1 MRLKPVESSAASD
14 ATASARGEIRRLHR
28 APEPEVLKPLLKDA
42 ALTGDS
48 RRRVEERAL
57 AMLKELRA
65 AQSSGW
71 VNQFL
76 QEYRLNTSEGIA
88 LLSLAE
94 AFLRVPDPE
103 TADQLIADKL
113 GNADWRAHKGRSHST
128 LVNSATWG
136 LVIGRALV
144 SETEQASALKRL
156 IGRVGEPFV
165 RQAVGAAMRLMGEIF
180 VMGRTIDEAIR
191 RMDRRENA
199 GFTASFDMLGEAART
214 FPDAERYFASY
225 EGAIRAVGKV
235 AKRGHSISVKLSA
248 LHPRY
253 EVAQYET
260 CVPSLIEQVE
270 ALAMLAKASDIAFT
284 IDAEESE
291 RLEMSLDIIEAVAGL
306 PPLRGWEGL
315 GMAVQAYGKR
325 CRPTI
330 AWADAVG
337 AATGRRIAVR
347 LVKGAYWDSEIKRT
361 QEQGFADY
369 PLFTRKAA
377 TDVSYLAC
385 AKDMLGAKNIFS
397 AFATHNA
404 LTVATLLEW
413 AGPSRDFE
421 FQRLHGM
428 GEGLYEPLVR
438 EQGYRTRI
446 YAPVGGHRDLLA
458 YLVRRLLENGA
469 NSSFVHQ
476 LADERLSDADI
487 LADPVAKI
495 AAVGGTRHPA
505 IPLPKDLFEPVRGN
519 SRGIDLNDR
528 VELER
533 IAVVVSGNPFAP
545 SEVEGPS
552 RAKPRA
558 VLGSA
563 RRGVSTSLD
572 TNGHRLTG
580 ESSEAPP
587 VTSTGE
593 GAAQC
598 AAEAKAMVARALTAF
613 PAWDARPVEARA
625 ACLDR
630 LADLLEQERDALMR
644 LCVQEAKKTIPDALA
659 EVREAVD
666 FCRYYANEA
675 RRGLQPV
682 ELPGPTG
689 ERNILRMAG
698 RGAWVCIAP
707 WNFPLAILL
716 GQVTAALVAGNAV
729 IAKPAPQTPEIAA
742 YAVGLAHGAGIPED
756 ALILAP
762 GGPDMGAALVE
773 DSRIAGIAFTGSTA
787 TAKRIAR
794 ELLSDDER
802 PIIPFIAET
811 GGINAMIVDSTALPE
826 QVVVDVVTS
835 AFRSAGQRC
844 SALRVLLL
852 QEEIAER
859 TLEMLAGA
867 MDTLIV
873 GDPADPRT
881 DVGPVIDEGAYARL
895 MAHREETRADWI
907 HTVGISKP
915 LPFRGGE
922 EPGAAGRR
930 GGAGPTDKPHP
941 NPSPEGEGLFVPP
954 TLIRVA
960 RVEDVR
966 REWFGPLL
974 HVATWKAGQ
983 LAETVERV
991 NRSGFGLTMGLH
1003 SRIARA
1009 AETVEETATVGNLY
1023 VNRSMIGAIV
1033 GSQPFGGEG
1042 LSGTGPKAGGPHYLP
1057 RFCAERVTSTDTTS
1071 AGGNATLL
1079 SLEDVGL

>member
-1 MRLKPVESSAASD
+1 MARATQLPLQSD
-14 ATASARGEIRRLHR
+14 ATASVRAEIRRLHR
-28 APEPEVLKPLLKDA
+28 APEPEVLQPLLKDA
-42 ALTGDS
+42 GLAADS
-48 RRRVEERAL
+48 RRRVEQRASGML
-57 AMLKELRA
+57 ADLRS

-103 TADQLIADKL
+103 TADALIADKL
-113 GNADWRAHKGRSHST
+113 GNADWKAHKGKSHST

-156 IGRVGEPFV
+156 LSRAGEPFV
-165 RQAVGAAMRLMGEIF
+165 RQAVGAAMRMMGEIF
-180 VMGRTIDEAIR
+180 VMGRTIEEAVA
-191 RMDRRENA
+191 RMEKRENR
-199 GFTASFDMLGEAART
+199 GFTASFDMLGESART
-214 FPDAERYFASY
+214 FEDARRYFVSY
-225 EGAIRAVGKV
+225 EDAIRAVGKV
-235 AKRGHSISVKLSA
+235 ADRGHSISVKLSA

-253 EVAQYET
+253 EVAQYES

-270 ALAMLAKASDIAFT
+270 ALAVLAKQSDIAFT
-284 IDAEESE
+284 VDAEESE
-291 RLEMSLDIIEAVAGL
+291 RLEMSLDIIETVAGL
-306 PPLRGWEGL
+306 PSLKGWDGL

-325 CRPTI
+325 ARPTL
-330 AWADAVG
+330 AWADAIG

-361 QEQGFADY
+361 QEQGLSEY

-385 AKDMLGAKNIFS
+385 ARDMLAAKNIYP

-404 LTVATLLEW
+404 LTVANILEW
-413 AGPSRDFE
+413 AGDSRDFE

-428 GEGLYEPLVR
+428 GEGLYEHLVR
-438 EQGYRTRI
+438 KEGYKTRI

-476 LADERLSDADI
+476 LADERLTDADI

-495 AAVGGTRHPA
+495 ASVGGSRHPS
-505 IPLPKDLFEPVRGN
+505 IPLPRDLFGDRKN
-519 SRGIDLNDR
+519 SSGIDLADR
-528 VELER
+528 EELAR
-533 IAVVVSGNPFAP
+533 VAGAVSSPLPYSGGAGGGPAVGTSHGLAHPPAP
-545 SEVEGPS
+545 SLVREGEKG
-552 RAKPRA
+552 A
-558 VLGSA
+558 
-563 RRGVSTSLD
+563 
-572 TNGHRLTG
+572 
-580 ESSEAPP
+580 
-587 VTSTGE
+587 VTSAGE
-593 GAAQC
+593 NWQDQAP
-598 AAEAKAMVARALTAF
+598 EAKAMVSRALAAF
-613 PAWDARPVEARA
+613 RPWDAQSIEHRA

-630 LADLLEQERDALMR
+630 LADLLEQQRDTLMR
-644 LCVQEAKKTIPDALA
+644 ICVQEAKKTIPDALA

-666 FCRYYANEA
+666 FCRYYAQQA
-675 RRGLQPV
+675 RTGLQPL

-689 ERNILRMAG
+689 ERNVLRMGG
-698 RGAWVCIAP
+698 RGVWVCIAP
-707 WNFPLAILL
+707 WNFPLAIFL
-716 GQVTAALVAGNAV
+716 GQVTAALVAGNTV
-729 IAKPAPQTPEIAA
+729 VAKPAPQTPEIAA

-756 ALILAP
+756 ALILAA

-794 ELLSDDER
+794 SLLDDEER
-802 PIIPFIAET
+802 PIVPFIAET
-811 GGINAMIVDSTALPE
+811 GGINCMIVDSTALPE

-867 MDTLIV
+867 MDTLVV
-873 GDPADPRT
+873 GNPAEPRT
-881 DVGPVIDEGAYARL
+881 DVGPVIDQGAYDRL
-895 MAHREETRADWI
+895 MEHREAMRSRWVK
-907 HTVGISKP
+907 TVP
-915 LPFRGGE
+915 VPQ
-922 EPGAAGRR
+922 
-930 GGAGPTDKPHP
+930 
-941 NPSPEGEGLFVPP
+941 EGLFVPP
-954 TLIRVA
+954 TLIRVD
-960 RVEDVR
+960 RLEDVK

-974 HVATWKAGQ
+974 HVATWKSGQ

-1009 AETVEETATVGNLY
+1009 AETVEELATVGNLY

>member
-1 MRLKPVESSAASD
+1 M
-14 ATASARGEIRRLHR
+14 
-28 APEPEVLKPLLKDA
+28 
-42 ALTGDS
+42 
-48 RRRVEERAL
+48 L
-57 AMLKELRA
+57 AELRA

-103 TADQLIADKL
+103 TADDLIADKL
-113 GNADWRAHKGRSHST
+113 GNANWKAHAGKSHST

-156 IGRVGEPFV
+156 MARVGEPFV

-180 VMGRTIDEAIR
+180 VMGRTISEAIG
-191 RMDRRENA
+191 RMEKRENA

-225 EGAIRAVGKV
+225 EKAIRAVGKV

-253 EVAQYET
+253 EVAHYHR
-260 CVPSLIEQVE
+260 CVPSLIDQVE
-270 ALAMLAKASDIAFT
+270 ALAVLAKKSGIAVT

-306 PPLRGWEGL
+306 PALKGWDGL

-325 CRPTI
+325 CRPI
-330 AWADAVG
+330 ISWADALG
-337 AATGRRIAVR
+337 SATGRRIAVR
-347 LVKGAYWDSEIKRT
+347 LVKGAYWDSEIKRA
-361 QEQGFADY
+361 QEQGLPDY

-385 AKDMLGAKNIFS
+385 ARDMLAGKNIYP

-404 LTVATLLEW
+404 LTVASILEW
-413 AGPSRDFE
+413 AGDSRDFE

-438 EQGYRTRI
+438 EQGYQTRI

-476 LADERLSDADI
+476 LADERLSDRDL
-487 LADPVAKI
+487 LADPVARI
-495 AAVGGTRHPA
+495 AQVGGTRHPA
-505 IPLPKDLFEPVRGN
+505 IPLPQDLFAPERRN
-519 SRGIDLNDR
+519 SEGLDLADR
-528 VELER
+528 DELAR
-533 IAVVVSGNPFAP
+533 VARVVASPLPQVGGAD
-545 SEVEGPS
+545 
-552 RAKPRA
+552 
-558 VLGSA
+558 
-563 RRGVSTSLD
+563 GVGKAQAIS
-572 TNGHRLTG
+572 
-580 ESSEAPP
+580 
-587 VTSTGE
+587 STGE
-593 GAAQC
+593 
-598 AAEAKAMVARALTAF
+598 AAESCRGEATTMVSLALAGF
-613 PAWDARPVEARA
+613 PAWNARPVEDRA

-644 LCVQEAKKTIPDALA
+644 LAVQEARKTIPDALA

-666 FCRYYANEA
+666 FCRYYAAQA
-675 RRGLQPV
+675 RQGLQPV

-689 ERNILRMAG
+689 ERNLLRMSG

-707 WNFPLAILL
+707 WNFPLAIFL
-716 GQVTAALVAGNAV
+716 GQVSAALVAGNAV
-729 IAKPAPQTPEIAA
+729 IAKPAPQTPDIAA

-756 ALILAP
+756 VLVLAP

-773 DSRIAGIAFTGSTA
+773 DTRIAGIAFTGSTA

-794 ELLSDDER
+794 ELLNDDER
-802 PIIPFIAET
+802 PLIPFIAET
-811 GGINAMIVDSTALPE
+811 GGINTMIVDSTALPE

-859 TLEMLAGA
+859 TLEMLSGA

-873 GDPADPRT
+873 GDPTNPET
-881 DVGPVIDEGAYARL
+881 DVGPVIDQGAYDRL
-895 MAHREETRADWI
+895 MAHRAESRARWI
-907 HTVGISKP
+907 KTVTVP
-915 LPFRGGE
+915 P
-922 EPGAAGRR
+922 
-930 GGAGPTDKPHP
+930 
-941 NPSPEGEGLFVPP
+941 EGLFVPP
-954 TLIRVA
+954 TLIRVDQI
-960 RVEDVR
+960 EDVR
-966 REWFGPLL
+966 KEWFGPLL
-974 HVATWKAGQ
+974 HVATWKAGE

-1009 AETVEETATVGNLY
+1009 ADTVEALASVGNLY

>member
-1 MRLKPVESSAASD
+1 
-14 ATASARGEIRRLHR
+14 
-28 APEPEVLKPLLKDA
+28 VLKPLLRDA
-42 ALTGDS
+42 ALDGDS
-48 RRRVEERAL
+48 RRRVEKRAL
-57 AMLKELRA
+57 AMLGELRA

-113 GNADWRAHKGRSHST
+113 GNADWRSHKGKSHST

-144 SETEQASALKRL
+144 SESEQASALKRL
-156 IGRVGEPFV
+156 LSRAGEPFV

-191 RMDRRENA
+191 RMEKRENA

-214 FPDAERYFASY
+214 FPDAERYFRSY
-225 EGAIRAVGKV
+225 EDAIRSVGKV
-235 AKRGHSISVKLSA
+235 AERGHSISVKLSA

-253 EVAQYET
+253 EVAQYER
-260 CVPSLIEQVE
+260 CVPALIGQVE
-270 ALAMLAKASDIAFT
+270 ALAVLARESGIGFT

-291 RLEMSLDIIEAVAGL
+291 RLEMSLDIIEAIAGL
-306 PPLRGWEGL
+306 PSLKGWDGL

-325 CRPTI
+325 CRPTV
-330 AWADAVG
+330 AWANSIG

-361 QEQGFADY
+361 QEQGLSDY
-369 PLFTRKAA
+369 PLFTRKAS

-385 AKDMLGAKNIFS
+385 ARDMLAAKNIYP

-404 LTVATLLEW
+404 LTVATILEW

-428 GEGLYEPLVR
+428 GEGLYETLVR
-438 EQGYRTRI
+438 EQGYQTRI

-476 LADERLSDADI
+476 LADESLSDEDLI
-487 LADPVAKI
+487 ADPVAKI

-505 IPLPKDLFEPVRGN
+505 IPLPRDLFAPERPNSRGLDLQDREELARVAGVVRHPRESGDPASSSLAAEEGKKRDSRVRGN
-519 SRGIDLNDR
+519 DEKI
-528 VELER
+528 
-533 IAVVVSGNPFAP
+533 
-545 SEVEGPS
+545 
-552 RAKPRA
+552 
-558 VLGSA
+558 
-563 RRGVSTSLD
+563 
-572 TNGHRLTG
+572 
-580 ESSEAPP
+580 
-587 VTSTGE
+587 TSTGE
-593 GAAQC
+593 GSAQC
-598 AAEAKAMVARALTAF
+598 KAEADSMVSRALAAF
-613 PAWDARPVEARA
+613 PAWDARPVDERA
-625 ACLDR
+625 ACLER
-630 LADLLEQERDALMR
+630 LADLLERERDVLMR
-644 LCVQEAKKTIPDALA
+644 ICVQEARKTIPDALA

-666 FCRYYANEA
+666 FCRYYAAQA
-675 RRGLQPV
+675 RKGLQPV

-689 ERNILRMAG
+689 ERNLLRMGG
-698 RGAWVCIAP
+698 RGVWVCIAP
-707 WNFPLAILL
+707 WNFPLAIFL
-716 GQVTAALVAGNAV
+716 GQVGAALVAGNAV
-729 IAKPAPQTPEIAA
+729 VAKPAPQTPEIAA

-756 ALILAP
+756 VLVLAP

-773 DSRIAGIAFTGSTA
+773 DGRIAGIAFTGSTA

-794 ELLSDDER
+794 ELLNDDER

-867 MDTLIV
+867 MDALIV
-873 GDPADPRT
+873 GDPALPGT
-881 DVGPVIDEGAYARL
+881 DVGPVIDQGAYDRL
-895 MAHREETRADWI
+895 MAHREETRALWI
-907 HTVGISKP
+907 KTVEAP
-915 LPFRGGE
+915 
-922 EPGAAGRR
+922 AQ
-930 GGAGPTDKPHP
+930 
-941 NPSPEGEGLFVPP
+941 GLFVPP
-954 TLIRVA
+954 TLIRVD
-960 RVEDVR
+960 RVEDVKK
-966 REWFGPLL
+966 EWFGPLL
-974 HVATWKAGQ
+974 HVATWKAGR

-1009 AETVEETATVGNLY
+1009 AETVEELAAVGNLY

>member
-1 MRLKPVESSAASD
+1 MRLKTVDAD
-14 ATASARGEIRRLHR
+14 ATASARAEIRRLHR
-28 APEPEVLKPLLKDA
+28 APEPDVLKPLLSDA
-42 ALTGDS
+42 ALDGES
-48 RRRVEERAL
+48 RRRVESRAL
-57 AMLKELRA
+57 GMLAELRA

-103 TADQLIADKL
+103 TADALIADKL
-113 GNADWRAHKGRSHST
+113 GNADWRAHKGKSAST

-144 SETEQASALKRL
+144 SDSEQASALKRL

-165 RQAVGAAMRLMGEIF
+165 RQAVGAAMKLMGEIF
-180 VMGRTIDEAIR
+180 VMGRTIDEALR
-191 RMDRRENA
+191 RMQKSENR

-214 FPDAERYFASY
+214 FPDATRYFGSY
-225 EGAIRAVGKV
+225 EEAIRAVGKV

-253 EVAQYET
+253 EVAQYER
-260 CVPSLIEQVE
+260 CVPSLIEQCE
-270 ALAMLAKASDIAFT
+270 ALALLAKGAGIGFT

-306 PPLRGWEGL
+306 PSLKGWDGL

-325 CRPTI
+325 CRPVL
-330 AWADAVG
+330 AWADALG
-337 AATGRRIAVR
+337 AATGRRISVR

-361 QEQGFADY
+361 QEQGLSDY

-385 AKDMLGAKNIFS
+385 ARDMLAARNIFP

-404 LTVATLLEW
+404 LTVATILEW
-413 AGPSRDFE
+413 AGASRDFE

-438 EQGYRTRI
+438 EQGYKTRI

-495 AAVGGTRHPA
+495 AAVGGSRHPA

-519 SRGIDLNDR
+519 SAGVDLSDAA
-528 VELER
+528 ELER
-533 IAVVVSGNPFAP
+533 VAEAVQSKESVRPEPFDAACGGAQDKLRPSGRSRGALARTHHTRPSTTLGTNESGNPP
-545 SEVEGPS
+545 I
-552 RAKPRA
+552 
-558 VLGSA
+558 
-563 RRGVSTSLD
+563 
-572 TNGHRLTG
+572 
-580 ESSEAPP
+580 
-587 VTSTGE
+587 TSTGE
-593 GAAQC
+593 DWQDC
-598 AAEAKAMVARALTAF
+598 AGEAKAMVGRALAAF
-613 PAWDARPVEARA
+613 PDWASRPVEQRA

-644 LCVQEAKKTIPDALA
+644 ICVQEAKKTIPDALA

-666 FCRYYANEA
+666 FCRYYANQA
-675 RRGLQPV
+675 RSGLQPV

-689 ERNILRMAG
+689 ERNVLRMEG
-698 RGAWVCIAP
+698 RGVWVCIAP
-707 WNFPLAILL
+707 WNFPLAIFL
-716 GQVTAALVAGNAV
+716 GQVTAALVTGNTV
-729 IAKPAPQTPEIAA
+729 VAKPAPQTPEIAA
-742 YAVGLAHGAGIPED
+742 YAVGLAHGAGVPED

-794 ELLSDDER
+794 SLLDDDER
-802 PIIPFIAET
+802 PIVPFIAET

-867 MDTLIV
+867 MDALVV
-873 GDPADPRT
+873 GDPADPAT
-881 DVGPVIDEGAYARL
+881 DVGPVIDRGAYERL
-895 MAHREETRADWI
+895 MAHREEARGQWV
-907 HTVGISKP
+907 HTIPVP
-915 LPFRGGE
+915 
-922 EPGAAGRR
+922 
-930 GGAGPTDKPHP
+930 
-941 NPSPEGEGLFVPP
+941 GEGSAHAGLYVPP
-954 TLIRVA
+954 TLIRVP
-960 RVEDVR
+960 RVEDVKK
-966 REWFGPLL
+966 EWFGPLL
-974 HVATWKAGQ
+974 HVTTWKAGQ
-983 LAETVERV
+983 LAETVARV
-991 NRSGFGLTMGLH
+991 NASGFGLTMGLH

-1009 AETVEETATVGNLY
+1009 AETVEEVATVGNLY